1 MKVTNTEHT
10 AINGNHSKCR
20 MTPFSCALC
29 AFARVLSR
37 RCLWHGIFLAKPQR
51 AQGLYS
57 FAWVLSRRCLWRDI
71 FLAKP
76 QRAQG
81 LSAIP
86 NNYGVQFDVP
96 KMELFLIYSDYLLT
110 EHALTSTHCPPFI
123 LSRIGQTFLCQFSP
137 TLTQSIAIVHAKH
150 CNRPRKALQS
160 STQSFAIVHAKLCIC
175 QRKALHSWE

>member
-1 MKVTNTEHT
+1 MSDDPVFLRPLRLCE
-10 AINGNHSKCR
+10 SS
-20 MTPFSCALC
+20 FSQMFMAWYI
-29 AFARVLSR
+29 SR
-37 RCLWHGIFLAKPQR
+37 QAKPQR

-123 LSRIGQTFLCQFSP
+123 LSRIGQTFLYQFSP
-137 TLTQSIAIVHAKH
+137 TLTQSIAIVHAKL
-150 CNRPRKALQS
+150 CICPRKALHPP
-160 STQSFAIVHAKLCIC
+160 TQSIAFI
-175 QRKALHSWE
+175 

>member
-51 AQGLYS
+51 SQGLYS

-150 CNRPRKALQS
+150 C
-160 STQSFAIVHAKLCIC
+160 
-175 QRKALHSWE
+175 LHLGVPSLDFDWPELLFHFPSLDNNL

>member
-1 MKVTNTEHT
+1 MNTSQTRFITLSAMKVTNTEHT

-37 RCLWHGIFLAKPQR
+37 RCLWHG
-51 AQGLYS
+51 
-57 FAWVLSRRCLWRDI
+57 I

-137 TLTQSIAIVHAKH
+137 TLTQSIAIVHAKL
-150 CNRPRKALQS
+150 CICPRKALHPP
-160 STQSFAIVHAKLCIC
+160 TQSIAFI
-175 QRKALHSWE
+175 

>member
-37 RCLWHGIFLAKPQR
+37 RCLWHG
-51 AQGLYS
+51 
-57 FAWVLSRRCLWRDI
+57 I

-123 LSRIGQTFLCQFSP
+123 LSRIGQTFLYQFSP
-137 TLTQSIAIVHAKH
+137 TLTQSIAIVHAKL
-150 CNRPRKALQS
+150 CICPRKALHLP
-160 STQSFAIVHAKLCIC
+160 TQSFASANAKHC
-175 QRKALHSWE
+175 LHLGLTFLPVGKSIF

>member
-37 RCLWHGIFLAKPQR
+37 RCLWHG
-51 AQGLYS
+51 
-57 FAWVLSRRCLWRDI
+57 I

-137 TLTQSIAIVHAKH
+137 TLTQSIAIVHAKL
-150 CNRPRKALQS
+150 CICPRKALHPP
-160 STQSFAIVHAKLCIC
+160 TQSFASANAKHC
-175 QRKALHSWE
+175 LHLGLTLLPVGKSIF

>member
-1 MKVTNTEHT
+1 MIYICIGHATIYCHSRYSMTANMKTPQTRFITLAAIKVTNTEHT

-29 AFARVLSR
+29 AFAR
-37 RCLWHGIFLAKPQR
+37 
-51 AQGLYS
+51 
-57 FAWVLSRRCLWRDI
+57 VLSRRCLWRDI

-96 KMELFLIYSDYLLT
+96 KMELFLIYSDYLFVENT
-110 EHALTSTHCPPFI
+110 LTSM
-123 LSRIGQTFLCQFSP
+123 R
-137 TLTQSIAIVHAKH
+137 
-150 CNRPRKALQS
+150 LQRDNYR
-160 STQSFAIVHAKLCIC
+160 HKL
-175 QRKALHSWE
+175 QN

>member
-51 AQGLYS
+51 AQGQYS

-123 LSRIGQTFLCQFSP
+123 LSRIGQTFLCQFSQ
-137 TLTQSIAIVHAKH
+137 LS
-150 CNRPRKALQS
+150 RKALQS

-175 QRKALHSWE
+175 QRKALHPPTQSIAFI